1 MSLVLPFFAVFLG
14 ALLVFFGVAKSKV
27 RLQLLLAF
35 SGAFLLA
42 TTITVVLPEIF
53 SHGNGFI
60 SYWILVGIV
69 IQIILENLT
78 HGAEHGHL
86 HINSSKKIPWVLIVG
101 IYLHAFIEGLP
112 IHHHEELLWAVVV
125 HKLPIAM
132 LITAALWQTKASK
145 TSKLLILFGFGIMT
159 PLGSLINTKLPFLHS
174 YTQEI
179 TALVAGVLLHI
190 STTILFESAE
200 NHKFKTSKI
209 IAILLGLG
217 LVVLMV

>member
-1 MSLVLPFFAVFLG
+1 M
-14 ALLVFFGVAKSKV
+14 LVFFGVAKYKL

-53 SHGNGFI
+53 NHADRSI
-60 SYWILVGIV
+60 SYWILIGIV
-69 IQIILENLT
+69 VQIILENLT
-78 HGAEHGHL
+78 QGAEHGHL
-86 HINSSKKIPWVLIVG
+86 HIHKNKNIPWVLIVG
-101 IYLHAFIEGLP
+101 IYLHALIEGLP

-159 PLGSLINTKLPFLHS
+159 PLGSLLNSHLSFLHP
-174 YTQEI
+174 YTLEI

-217 LVVLMV
+217 LVVFMT